1 MHGPTRLMTQATS
14 SRRAAWAPR
23 LITFTLFVLSLG
35 YLLHTSNDPVV
46 FGKYDAEYAVSLA
59 VLFFVT
65 LPAMHL
71 LARFCAVSHE
81 LKSRSGRTFVVRP
94 WHKVTF
100 VFAAGC
106 LAYMAGA
113 AYNNRLISGRMMTYN
128 GDVYHPYLQNTPLPN
143 DAIQHVN
150 RWGFRGDNIEQ
161 PKGANVFRIF
171 VFGGSTVFCGT
182 VPYEQSHCYL
192 LESRLR
198 QAYPQYQ
205 IEVQNLGTDWHSTE
219 HDTIKLLF
227 LAQDFSPDLV
237 ITYHAI
243 NDLARSLTP
252 DAFGEGPYW
261 PDYRHYFGAA
271 ANLASG
277 GRKVSWTVITGHWCS
292 DLRFDQI
299 RVIGPEG
306 KGLNGVRTLFVP
318 KARPVEVTRWQSLPA
333 FERNLR
339 DFIGIA
345 RSKEMQVIVATQPSL
360 YRADLTDAEQQ
371 LLAFLLSH
379 HFQGKR
385 PSLNSMI
392 EGMRRFNDITR
403 RLATES
409 GIELVDL
416 ERLMPKSTEYMFD
429 DVHYTK
435 AGNELVG
442 NAFADHIIE
451 SKLIDR
457 AMECRKVFGS
467 SGALGAGPD
476 AD

>member
-1 MHGPTRLMTQATS
+1 MTQATS
-14 SRRAAWAPR
+14 SRRAVQVPR
-23 LITFTLFVLSLG
+23 LITLVLFVLSLG
-35 YLLHTSNDPVV
+35 YLLHTSNEPVV
-46 FGKYDAEYAVSLA
+46 FGKYDAEYAISLA

-65 LPAMHL
+65 LPVLHL

-81 LKSRSGRTFVVRP
+81 LKSRSGRTFILRP
-94 WHKVTF
+94 RHKVAF
-100 VFAAGC
+100 VLAAGC
-106 LAYMAGA
+106 IAYLAAA

-128 GDVYHPYLQNTPLPN
+128 GDAYHPYLQNTPLPN
-143 DAIQHVN
+143 DAAQHVN
-150 RWGFRGDNIEQ
+150 RWGYRGDNIEQ
-161 PKGANVFRIF
+161 EKGANVFRIF

-192 LESRLR
+192 LERRLR

-237 ITYHAI
+237 VTYHGI

-252 DAFGEGPYW
+252 DVFGEGPYW
-261 PDYRHYFGAA
+261 PDYRHYYGAA
-271 ANLASG
+271 SNLASG
-277 GRKVSWTVITGHWCS
+277 GRKVSLNVVTGHWCS

-299 RVIGPEG
+299 RLTGPEG
-306 KGLNGVRTLFVP
+306 KGLNGVRTLFVA
-318 KARPVEVTRWQSLPA
+318 KARPMEITRWQSLPA

-345 RSKEMQVIVATQPSL
+345 RSKDMQVLVATQPSL
-360 YRADLTDAEQQ
+360 YRADLSAAEQQ

-379 HFQGKR
+379 HFHGKR
-385 PSLNSMI
+385 PSLKSMI
-392 EGMRRFNDITR
+392 EGMRRFNDTTR
-403 RLATES
+403 RVATEA

-429 DVHYTK
+429 DVHYTP

-451 SKLIDR
+451 SQVIDR
-457 AMECRKVFGS
+457 VMDGRAAAARS
-467 SGALGAGPD
+467 AAGE
-476 AD
+476 